1 MALLSAEELAA
12 KNDARIQALQKEGYV
27 WDQDLSIS
35 YAGVVLR
42 KGDDLYVFDMEGN
55 EHHNPEG
62 ISIKT
67 TERELI
73 KKVASIANDT
83 EVTDE
88 NVEQFMWTGKKPYR
102 AEIRT
107 NSSPE

>member
-35 YAGVVLR
+35 YAGVVLK

-62 ISIKT
+62 ISIK
-67 TERELI
+67 I
-73 KKVASIANDT
+73 GNGPSN
-83 EVTDE
+83 
-88 NVEQFMWTGKKPYR
+88 QSY
-102 AEIRT
+102 
-107 NSSPE
+107 